1 MGIRLDL
8 FMASCAIE
16 INCELAPVPTY
27 SAKPIKVKHPVIN
40 IKAVDMSPFEKRI
53 REIKGKSKVDEV
65 HTKVSSG
72 YRQAR
77 SQAVEVGY
85 YTSEWRKGT
94 AERLGLTP
102 IGRNSAFAELVAV
115 HPELPDVVL
124 KVVEA
129 DDAGAA
135 YAKACYEKNIN
146 STHAPVIH
154 AYHEVEGKAF
164 IYMERL
170 IDMKD
175 MPETPVERMG
185 YINDFMYHCSGSD
198 KYLERDYPEEYKT
211 ISDFRSQFDRWNSWY
226 GGSIDFH
233 EGNSMFRADGTW
245 VCIDPVS

>member
-1 MGIRLDL
+1 
-8 FMASCAIE
+8 
-16 INCELAPVPTY
+16 
-27 SAKPIKVKHPVIN
+27 
-40 IKAVDMSPFEKRI
+40 MSPFEKRLK
-53 REIKGKSKVDEV
+53 ELKGSAKVNEV

-85 YTSEWRKGT
+85 YTSDWRKDT

-102 IGRNSAFAELVAV
+102 IGRGSVFAELVAV

-135 YAKACYEKNIN
+135 YAKACFDKEID
-146 STHAPVIH
+146 SIHAPVIH

-170 IDMKD
+170 IDLRD
-175 MPETPVERMG
+175 MPEDCSERMEDNNV
-185 YINDFMYHCSGSD
+185 YMDFIITDST
-198 KYLERDYPEEYKT
+198 LESRNPKEYET
-211 ISDFRSQFDRWNSWY
+211 ISDYRDQFERWNY
-226 GGSIDFH
+226 KYEGNPDFH
-233 EGNSMFRADGTW
+233 SGNAMFRADGTW